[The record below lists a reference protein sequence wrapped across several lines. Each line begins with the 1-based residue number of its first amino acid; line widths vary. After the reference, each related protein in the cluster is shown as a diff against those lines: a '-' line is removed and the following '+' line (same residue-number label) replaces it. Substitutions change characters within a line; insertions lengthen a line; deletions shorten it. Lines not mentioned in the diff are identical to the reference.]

1 MSLVPRTF
9 VDVSLSLSLT
19 LFHLMFLLCGMV
31 LRVVCVCV
39 DLCNMPN
46 GRPSLANKIKYTDT
60 NTLIN
65 TWDLEQWS
73 VDT

>member
-31 LRVVCVCV
+31 LRVVCV

-46 GRPSLANKIKYTDT
+46 GRPSLANKIKYRDT
-60 NTLIN
+60 NTLIH